1 MDFVKYDSTDLG
13 QSYFDLNNGNLDLAL
28 EELDSLPFFSDI
40 RLVIFENLTNMTT
53 EKKSVFDDKQM
64 KRFED
69 FLENPVDFTQLVIIL
84 HGKLDSRLKS
94 VKKTKKSGQFI
105 RCQKNETD
113 RVVQLF

>member
-53 EKKSVFDDKQM
+53 EKKVG
-64 KRFED
+64 
-69 FLENPVDFTQLVIIL
+69 L
-84 HGKLDSRLKS
+84 
-94 VKKTKKSGQFI
+94 
-105 RCQKNETD
+105 
-113 RVVQLF
+113 